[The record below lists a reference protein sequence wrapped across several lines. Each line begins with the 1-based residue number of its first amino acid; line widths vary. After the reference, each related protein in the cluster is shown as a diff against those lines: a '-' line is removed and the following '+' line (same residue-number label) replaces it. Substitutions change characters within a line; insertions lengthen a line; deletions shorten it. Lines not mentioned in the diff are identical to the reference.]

1 MRWHPPRHL
10 SDAHC
15 FAVGTKARQGAAA
28 AVLAGMRRASLQA
41 SEDASCQD
49 GQIMAASPPQDA
61 VNVAVMSSSNLAQKV
76 PHLSLLQRWQ
86 VRW

>member
-1 MRWHPPRHL
+1 M
-10 SDAHC
+10 S
-15 FAVGTKARQGAAA
+15 GTTCICYAAGSKVRQGDAA

-61 VNVAVMSSSNLAQKV
+61 VNVAVMSSSNFAQKV
-76 PHLSLLQRWQ
+76 PQLSLLLRWQ